1 MLKLSQIALLV
12 ALLALPA
19 QVWAQNEG
27 QDKLDEAAGLK
38 IDAKTPDEL
47 KKVIRL
53 CEEAIKAGLDEG
65 NKALADQVLAAA
77 ALQRAQMMVQ
87 QLPRVANNPGAVR
100 RLRDETMSDL
110 DKALSANP
118 KLVEALLLKTR
129 LEALPGGS
137 RENALK
143 TITKAIELLKDK
155 PVDQATAYILRAGL
169 QENTNEKLAD
179 LQKAIEADSTNS
191 DAWQARVAVL
201 LTNGKL
207 EEAVAD
213 AGKLLEKD
221 PDNMFALEAAITA
234 LFQLKKFDEAVKLL
248 TARIEKTPKNGP
260 IYRARARAY
269 IVQEKVDEALV
280 DVNKAIEL
288 DPKDAESMLLRSRLY
303 FSKGEVEKASR
314 DVSDAL
320 AIAPDAVDGV
330 AMRSLVASQEG
341 RFADA
346 IVDME
351 MLIRFDPTN
360 ISWIIQLGSLYQAD
374 KRPRLAIKL
383 FDELLKQKPQE
394 WRAHRVRGDA
404 KLSINDHAGAIADYE
419 AALKIIEAMD
429 SKKIEEEDIDYSGL
443 LNNLAWV
450 LSTSPQD
457 SVRDGKRSLELG
469 LKACEATEYKKA
481 HILSTLAACYAETG
495 DFENARKWS
504 EKAVELGAEED
515 NEQLEQLK
523 KELEGYKADKPWREE
538 QKTEENKK
546 PLNPSGG
553 AIET

>member
-1 MLKLSQIALLV
+1 MLKLSQIALLIG
-12 ALLALPA
+12 LLAMPSVA
-19 QVWAQNEG
+19 WCQNEG
-27 QDKLDEAAGLK
+27 QDKLDEATGLK
-38 IDAKTPDEL
+38 LEAKTPDEL
-47 KKVIRL
+47 KKVIKL

-65 NKALADQVLAAA
+65 NKTFADQMLAAA

-87 QLPRVANNPGAVR
+87 QLPRVANNPSSVR

-110 DKALSANP
+110 DKALKANP
-118 KLVEALLLKTR
+118 KLIEALLLKTR
-129 LEALPGGS
+129 LEAIPGGN
-137 RENALK
+137 RENAIK
-143 TITKAIELLKDK
+143 TITKAIELLEDK
-155 PVDQATAYILRAGL
+155 PVDQATAYLLRASL
-169 QENTNEKLAD
+169 QESTEDKLSD

-201 LTNGKL
+201 LTTGKL
-207 EEAVAD
+207 DEAVAD

-221 PDNMFALEAAITA
+221 PNNSFALEAAVTA
-234 LFQLKKFDEAVKLL
+234 LFQLKKFDEAVTLL
-248 TARIEKTPKNGP
+248 TARIEKTPKSGP
-260 IYRARARAY
+260 VYRARARAY
-269 IVQEKVDEALV
+269 ILKEDVDKAMD

-346 IVDME
+346 ITDLELLV
-351 MLIRFDPTN
+351 RFDPSNTR
-360 ISWIIQLGSLYQAD
+360 WIIQLGSLYQAD

-383 FDELLKQKPQE
+383 FDELLKQKPKE
-394 WRAHRVRGDA
+394 WRAQRVRGDA

-419 AALKIIEAMD
+419 AALKIIEDMD
-429 SKKIEEEDIDYSGL
+429 SKQREEEDIDFSGL

-457 SVRDGKRSLELG
+457 AVRDGKRSLELG
-469 LKACEATEYKKA
+469 LKACEATEYKQA

-504 EKAVELGAEED
+504 EKAVELGAKED

-523 KELEGYKADKPWREE
+523 KELEGYKLNKPWREE

-546 PLNPSGG
+546 ALNGG
-553 AIET
+553 GVIET

>member
-1 MLKLSQIALLV
+1 MLKLSQIALLI
-12 ALLALPA
+12 ALMAMPS
-19 QVWAQNEG
+19 VSWAQNEG
-27 QDKLDEAAGLK
+27 QDKLDEAASLK
-38 IDAKTPDEL
+38 IEAKTPDEL

-77 ALQRAQMMVQ
+77 AFQRAQMMVQ

-100 RLRDETMSDL
+100 RLRDETMADL
-110 DKALSANP
+110 DKALGANP

-129 LEALPGGS
+129 LEAIPGGN
-137 RENALK
+137 RENAIK
-143 TITKAIELLKDK
+143 SVTKAIELLSDK
-155 PVDQATAYILRAGL
+155 PVDQATAYLLRAGL
-169 QENTNEKLAD
+169 QESTEDKLSD

-201 LTNGKL
+201 LTNNKL
-207 EEAVAD
+207 EEAIVD

-221 PDNMFALEAAITA
+221 PNNMFALEAAVTA
-234 LFQLKKFDEAVKLL
+234 LFQLKKFDEAVTLL
-248 TARIEKTPKNGP
+248 TTRIEKTPKNGP

-269 IVQEKVDEALV
+269 IAKEDVEKALE

-346 IVDME
+346 ITDLE
-351 MLIRFDPTN
+351 MLVRFDPSN
-360 ISWIIQLGSLYQAD
+360 NRWIIQLGSLYQAD
-374 KRPRLAIKL
+374 KRPRKAIKL
-383 FDELLKQKPQE
+383 FDELLKQHPEE
-394 WRAHRVRGDA
+394 WRAFRVRGDA

-419 AALKIIEAMD
+419 DALKIIEKMD
-429 SKKIEEEDIDYSGL
+429 KKQIEAEDIDYSGL

-457 SVRDGKRSLELG
+457 AVRDGKRSLELG
-469 LKACEATEYKKA
+469 LKACEATEYKQA
-481 HILSTLAACYAETG
+481 HIVSTLAACYAETG

-504 EKAVELGAEED
+504 AKAVELGAEED
-515 NEQLEQLK
+515 SEQLEQLK
-523 KELEGYKADKPWREE
+523 KELESYKADKPWREE
-538 QKTEENKK
+538 QKTEENNK
-546 PLNPSGG
+546 PLNSSGV
-553 AIET
+553 IET

>member
-1 MLKLSQIALLV
+1 MLKLSQIALLF
-12 ALLALPA
+12 ALIAMPSII
-19 QVWAQNEG
+19 WAQNEG

-38 IDAKTPDEL
+38 IEAKTPDEL
-47 KKVIRL
+47 KKVIKL

-77 ALQRAQMMVQ
+77 AFQRAQMMVQ
-87 QLPRVANNPGAVR
+87 QLPRVANNANAVR
-100 RLRDETMSDL
+100 RLREETMSDL

-129 LEALPGGS
+129 LEAIPGGN
-137 RENALK
+137 RENAIK
-143 TITKAIELLKDK
+143 TVTKAIELLKDK
-155 PVDQATAYILRAGL
+155 PVDQATAYLLRAGL
-169 QENTNEKLAD
+169 QESTEDKLTD

-201 LTNGKL
+201 LTSGKL
-207 EEAVAD
+207 DEAVAD

-221 PDNMFALEAAITA
+221 PNNMFALEAAVTA
-234 LFQLKKFDEAVKLL
+234 LFQMKKFDEAVTLL
-248 TARIEKTPKNGP
+248 SARIEKTPKNGP

-269 IVQEKVDEALV
+269 IIKEEVDKALE

-288 DPKDAESMLLRSRLY
+288 DPKDAESMLLRSRIY

-320 AIAPDAVDGV
+320 AIAPDAVEGV

-346 IVDME
+346 ITDLE
-351 MLIRFDPTN
+351 MLVRFDPSNTR
-360 ISWIIQLGSLYQAD
+360 WIIQLGSLYLAD
-374 KRPRLAIKL
+374 KRPRLSIKL
-383 FDELLKQKPQE
+383 FDELIKQKPNE
-394 WRAHRVRGDA
+394 WQALRVRGDA
-404 KLSINDHAGAIADYE
+404 KLSINDHAGAIVDYE
-419 AALKIIEAMD
+419 AAIKLVEAMD
-429 SKKIEEEDIDYSGL
+429 RKQQAEEAVDLSGL
-443 LNNLAWV
+443 HNNLAWV

-457 SVRDGKRSLELG
+457 AVRDGKRSLELG
-469 LKACEATEYKKA
+469 LKACEETEYKKA

-495 DFENARKWS
+495 DFDNARKWS

-515 NEQLEQLK
+515 SEQLEQLK
-523 KELEGYKADKPWREE
+523 KELESYKANKPWREE
-538 QKTEENKK
+538 QKTEENNK
-546 PLNPSGG
+546 PLNGNG
-553 AIET
+553 VIET